1 MFRDADDF
9 ELAGTIVLLT
19 AEAAVVEARIKLL
32 SDELAVINSRIV
44 SVYES
49 LHLLHLPHLPH
60 LPHRPAMPADG
71 TAAEEPFRK
80 SPVGPDRT
88 MCR

>member
-49 LHLLHLPHLPH
+49 LHLLHLLH
-60 LPHRPAMPADG
+60 LPHRPTMPADG